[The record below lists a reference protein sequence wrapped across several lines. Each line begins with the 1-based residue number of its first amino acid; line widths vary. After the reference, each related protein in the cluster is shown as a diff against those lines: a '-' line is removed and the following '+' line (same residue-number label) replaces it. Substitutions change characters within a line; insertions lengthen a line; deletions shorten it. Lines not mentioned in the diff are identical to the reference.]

1 MSKTKSTSCAC
12 GGSVTLLIPCSG
24 AADTGEIADR
34 PPASSPKGGCAG
46 MFCLAGV
53 GANLS
58 GFIAS
63 AKGAD
68 RLLVV
73 DGCNLECA
81 RKTLAEKGITENIIH
96 VRVTDL
102 GFVKGKSPAT
112 DGAHRCRGCRAWQK
126 ADGFIEIK
134 EESC

>member
-1 MSKTKSTSCAC
+1 MSKKKQTGCAC
-12 GGSVTLLIPCSG
+12 TGITALIFPCSG
-24 AADTGEIADR
+24 SADTGEIADCAAR
-34 PPASSPKGGCAG
+34 KFAQGGCAG
-46 MFCLAGV
+46 MSCLAGV
-53 GANLS
+53 GADIS

-96 VRVTDL
+96 LCVADL
-102 GFVKGKSPAT
+102 GFAKGKSPVTAERI
-112 DGAHRCRGCRAWQK
+112 DAVVAELGKKLAA
-126 ADGFIEIK
+126 AL
-134 EESC
+134 

>member
-1 MSKTKSTSCAC
+1 MSQKKSCGCAC
-12 GGSVTLLIPCSG
+12 SGTVTMLIPCSG

-34 PPASSPKGGCAG
+34 ATRKFAQGGCAG

-81 RKTLAEKGITENIIH
+81 RKVLAEKEITENIIH
-96 VRVTDL
+96 VRVSDL

-112 DGAHRCRGCRAWQK
+112 TERIDAVVAELGKKLTA
-126 ADGFIEIK
+126 
-134 EESC
+134 SL

>member
-1 MSKTKSTSCAC
+1 MNEKSACAC
-12 GGSVTLLIPCSG
+12 AGTVSLLIPCSG

-34 PPASSPKGGCAG
+34 AARKFAQGGCAG

-96 VRVTDL
+96 VRVTDM
-102 GFVKGKSPAT
+102 GIAKGKSPAT
-112 DGAHRCRGCRAWQK
+112 
-126 ADGFIEIK
+126 
-134 EESC
+134 EERIDAVVAELGKKLTASLK

>member
-1 MSKTKSTSCAC
+1 MSKTKSSGCAC
-12 GGSVTLLIPCSG
+12 GGAVTLLVPCSG

-34 PPASSPKGGCAG
+34 AARKFAKGNCAG

-73 DGCNLECA
+73 DGCNVECA
-81 RKTLAEKGITENIIH
+81 RSTLAEKGITENIIH

-102 GFVKGKSPAT
+102 GIVKGKSPAT
-112 DGAHRCRGCRAWQK
+112 AERVNKVVAELGKRLTASLK
-126 ADGFIEIK
+126 
-134 EESC
+134 

>member
-1 MSKTKSTSCAC
+1 MNNTISSGCAC
-12 GGSVTLLIPCSG
+12 GGSVSLLVPCSG

-34 PPASSPKGGCAG
+34 AARKFAEGNCAG

-73 DGCNLECA
+73 DGCNLDCA
-81 RKTLAEKGITENIIH
+81 RKSLAEKGITENIIH
-96 VRVTDL
+96 LRVTDL
-102 GFVKGKSPAT
+102 GIVKGKSPAT
-112 DGAHRCRGCRAWQK
+112 AERVEAVVAELGKKLSASFK
-126 ADGFIEIK
+126 
-134 EESC
+134 

>member
-1 MSKTKSTSCAC
+1 MTEKSKCAC

-34 PPASSPKGGCAG
+34 AAREFAKGGCAG

-63 AKGAD
+63 ANGAD
-68 RLLVV
+68 KLLVI

-81 RKTLAEKGITENIIH
+81 RKVLAEKGITENIIH
-96 VRVTDL
+96 LRVSDL

-112 DGAHRCRGCRAWQK
+112 DERISTVAA
-126 ADGFIEIK
+126 EIGKRLTAALTK
-134 EESC
+134 EGPC

>member
-1 MSKTKSTSCAC
+1 MNQNKPNSCAC
-12 GGSVTLLIPCSG
+12 CGTTTLIFSCSG
-24 AADTGEIADR
+24 VADTGEIADR
-34 PPASSPKGGCAG
+34 ASRAFATGGCAD
-46 MFCLAGV
+46 MSCLAGV
-53 GANLS
+53 GAGIS

-73 DGCNLECA
+73 DGCPLECA
-81 RKTLAEKGITENIIH
+81 RKTLSEKGITENIIH

-112 DGAHRCRGCRAWQK
+112 GERVK
-126 ADGFIEIK
+126 AVAEAMGK
-134 EESC
+134 KLAATL

>member
-1 MSKTKSTSCAC
+1 
-12 GGSVTLLIPCSG
+12 
-24 AADTGEIADR
+24 
-34 PPASSPKGGCAG
+34 

-73 DGCNLECA
+73 DGCNLDCA
-81 RKTLAEKGITENIIH
+81 RKTLAEKGITENIVY

-112 DGAHRCRGCRAWQK
+112 AERIDAVVAELSK
-126 ADGFIEIK
+126 K
-134 EESC
+134 LTTSLK

>member
-1 MSKTKSTSCAC
+1 
-12 GGSVTLLIPCSG
+12 
-24 AADTGEIADR
+24 
-34 PPASSPKGGCAG
+34 

-73 DGCNLECA
+73 DGCNLDCA

-96 VRVTDL
+96 VRISDL

-112 DGAHRCRGCRAWQK
+112 TERIDVVAAELGNKLTA
-126 ADGFIEIK
+126 
-134 EESC
+134 SL

>member
-1 MSKTKSTSCAC
+1 MDKKKSCSCAC
-12 GGSVTLLIPCSG
+12 GRTVTLLVPCSG

-34 PPASSPKGGCAG
+34 AARKFAMGGCAG

-63 AKGAD
+63 ARGAD

-73 DGCNLECA
+73 DGCNLDCA
-81 RKTLAEKGITENIIH
+81 HKTLAEKGITENIIH

-102 GFVKGKSPAT
+102 GIVKGKSPAT
-112 DGAHRCRGCRAWQK
+112 AERIDAVVAELGNKLTASLK
-126 ADGFIEIK
+126 
-134 EESC
+134 S

>member
-1 MSKTKSTSCAC
+1 MSIKVSSGCAC
-12 GGSVTLLIPCSG
+12 SRYVTLLFPCSG

-34 PPASSPKGGCAG
+34 AARKFAEGNCAG

-53 GANLS
+53 GANIS

-68 RLLVV
+68 RLLVL
-73 DGCNLECA
+73 DGCNLDCA

-96 VRVTDL
+96 IRLTDL

-112 DGAHRCRGCRAWQK
+112 AKRVDAVVAELGKKLTA
-126 ADGFIEIK
+126 
-134 EESC
+134 SL

>member
-1 MSKTKSTSCAC
+1 MNEKTTCAC
-12 GGSVTLLIPCSG
+12 AGTVSLIIPCSG

-34 PPASSPKGGCAG
+34 AARKFAEGGCAG

-73 DGCNLECA
+73 DGCNLDCA
-81 RKTLAEKGITENIIH
+81 RKTLGEKGITENIIH

-102 GFVKGKSPAT
+102 GIAKGKSPAT
-112 DGAHRCRGCRAWQK
+112 AERIDAVVAELGKKLTASLK
-126 ADGFIEIK
+126 
-134 EESC
+134 

>member
-1 MSKTKSTSCAC
+1 MSESKSCGCAC
-12 GGSVTLLIPCSG
+12 GGTVSLLLPCSG

-34 PPASSPKGGCAG
+34 AARKFAEGGCAG
-46 MFCLAGV
+46 MFCLAGI
-53 GANLS
+53 GANIS

-73 DGCNLECA
+73 DGCNLDCA

-112 DGAHRCRGCRAWQK
+112 AERVDAVVAELGKKLTA
-126 ADGFIEIK
+126 
-134 EESC
+134 SL

>member
-1 MSKTKSTSCAC
+1 MIEKSACAC
-12 GGSVTLLIPCSG
+12 AGTVTLLIPCSG
-24 AADTGEIADR
+24 AADTGEITDR
-34 PPASSPKGGCAG
+34 AARKFAQGGCAG
-46 MFCLAGV
+46 MFCLSGV

-73 DGCNLECA
+73 DGCKLECA

-96 VRVTDL
+96 LRVTDL

-112 DGAHRCRGCRAWQK
+112 AERIDVVVAELGK
-126 ADGFIEIK
+126 K
-134 EESC
+134 LTTSLK

>member
-1 MSKTKSTSCAC
+1 MDQKKSCGCAC
-12 GGSVTLLIPCSG
+12 GGTVTILLPCSG

-34 PPASSPKGGCAG
+34 AARKFAQGGCAG
-46 MFCLAGV
+46 MFCLAGI

-68 RLLVV
+68 RLLVI
-73 DGCNLECA
+73 DGCNLDCA

-112 DGAHRCRGCRAWQK
+112 AERIDAVAAELGKKLTA
-126 ADGFIEIK
+126 
-134 EESC
+134 SL

>member
-1 MSKTKSTSCAC
+1 MDEKKSCSCAC
-12 GGSVTLLIPCSG
+12 GGTITLLIPCSG

-34 PPASSPKGGCAG
+34 ASRKFAKGGCAG

-53 GANLS
+53 GANLN

-81 RKTLAEKGITENIIH
+81 RKTLAEKGIMENIIH

-102 GFVKGKSPAT
+102 GFVKGKSPAMEE
-112 DGAHRCRGCRAWQK
+112 H
-126 ADGFIEIK
+126 IK
-134 EESC
+134 TVVEEMGRKLYASL

>member
-1 MSKTKSTSCAC
+1 MIEKSACAC
-12 GGSVTLLIPCSG
+12 TGTVTLLIPCSG

-34 PPASSPKGGCAG
+34 AARKFAKGGCAG

-81 RKTLAEKGITENIIH
+81 RKTLVEKGITENIIH
-96 VRVTDL
+96 LRVTDL
-102 GFVKGKSPAT
+102 GFVKGKSPVIAERVDVVVAELGKKLT
-112 DGAHRCRGCRAWQK
+112 A
-126 ADGFIEIK
+126 
-134 EESC
+134 SL

>member
-1 MSKTKSTSCAC
+1 MSTSKSSGCAC
-12 GGSVTLLIPCSG
+12 GGSVSLLLPCSG

-34 PPASSPKGGCAG
+34 AARKFAQGGCAA
-46 MFCLAGV
+46 MFCLAGI
-53 GANLS
+53 GANIS

-73 DGCNLECA
+73 DGCNLDCA

-96 VRVTDL
+96 LRVTDL

-112 DGAHRCRGCRAWQK
+112 AERVDAVVAELGKKLTA
-126 ADGFIEIK
+126 
-134 EESC
+134 SL

>member
-1 MSKTKSTSCAC
+1 MIEKSACAC
-12 GGSVTLLIPCSG
+12 AGTVSLLIPCSG

-34 PPASSPKGGCAG
+34 AARKFAMGGCAG

-68 RLLVV
+68 NLLVI

-81 RKTLAEKGITENIIH
+81 CKALAE
-96 VRVTDL
+96 
-102 GFVKGKSPAT
+102 
-112 DGAHRCRGCRAWQK
+112 
-126 ADGFIEIK
+126 
-134 EESC
+134 

>member
-1 MSKTKSTSCAC
+1 MSKTKSSSCAC
-12 GGSVTLLIPCSG
+12 GGSVTLLVPCSG

-34 PPASSPKGGCAG
+34 AARKFAQGGCAG

-53 GANLS
+53 GAKLS

-96 VRVTDL
+96 LRVSDL
-102 GFVKGKSPAT
+102 GFMKGKSPAT
-112 DGAHRCRGCRAWQK
+112 VERIDAVVAELGKKLTASLQ
-126 ADGFIEIK
+126 
-134 EESC
+134 

>member
-12 GGSVTLLIPCSG
+12 GGSVTMLVPCSG

-34 PPASSPKGGCAG
+34 AARKFAEGGCAG

-68 RLLVV
+68 RLLVI
-73 DGCNLECA
+73 DGCKLDCA
-81 RKTLAEKGITENIIH
+81 HKTLAERGITENIIH

-102 GFVKGKSPAT
+102 GIVKGKSPAT
-112 DGAHRCRGCRAWQK
+112 DERIDTVVAELGKKLTASLK
-126 ADGFIEIK
+126 
-134 EESC
+134 

>member
-1 MSKTKSTSCAC
+1 MSQIKSCGCVC
-12 GGSVTLLIPCSG
+12 GGSVTLLLPCSG

-34 PPASSPKGGCAG
+34 AARKFAEGGCAS

-73 DGCNLECA
+73 DGCKLDCA
-81 RKTLAEKGITENIIH
+81 RKTLIERGITENIIH

-102 GFVKGKSPAT
+102 GNEKGKSPAT
-112 DGAHRCRGCRAWQK
+112 AER
-126 ADGFIEIK
+126 IEAVVTELSK
-134 EESC
+134 KLTTSLK

>member
-1 MSKTKSTSCAC
+1 MSESKSSGCAC
-12 GGSVTLLIPCSG
+12 GGSVSLLLPCSG

-34 PPASSPKGGCAG
+34 AARKFAQGGCAS

-58 GFIAS
+58 GFVAS
-63 AKGAD
+63 AKGAE

-73 DGCNLECA
+73 DGCNLDCA
-81 RKTLAEKGITENIIH
+81 RKTLTEKGITENIIH
-96 VRVTDL
+96 LRVTDL

-112 DGAHRCRGCRAWQK
+112 AERVDAVVAELGK
-126 ADGFIEIK
+126 K
-134 EESC
+134 LTVSLKS

>member
-1 MSKTKSTSCAC
+1 MNSSKSCACAC
-12 GGSVTLLIPCSG
+12 GGTVSLLLPCSG
-24 AADTGEIADR
+24 AADTGEITDR
-34 PPASSPKGGCAG
+34 AARKFTEGGCAS

-68 RLLVV
+68 RLLVI
-73 DGCNLECA
+73 DGCNLDCA
-81 RKTLAEKGITENIIH
+81 KKTLAEKGITENIIH
-96 VRVTDL
+96 VRISDL

-112 DGAHRCRGCRAWQK
+112 AERIDAVVAELGKKLTASLK
-126 ADGFIEIK
+126 
-134 EESC
+134 S

>member
-1 MSKTKSTSCAC
+1 MDQKKSCSCAC
-12 GGSVTLLIPCSG
+12 GGMVSLLLPCSG

-34 PPASSPKGGCAG
+34 AARKFAKGNCAG

-73 DGCNLECA
+73 DGCNLDCA
-81 RKTLAEKGITENIIH
+81 RKTLAEKGITENIIN

-102 GFVKGKSPAT
+102 GIVKGKSPAT
-112 DGAHRCRGCRAWQK
+112 AERVDAVVAELGKKLTA
-126 ADGFIEIK
+126 
-134 EESC
+134 SL

>member
-1 MSKTKSTSCAC
+1 MDQKKSCGCAC
-12 GGSVTLLIPCSG
+12 GGTVTILLPCSG

-34 PPASSPKGGCAG
+34 AARKFAQGGCAG
-46 MFCLAGV
+46 MFCLAGI

-68 RLLVV
+68 RLLVI
-73 DGCNLECA
+73 DGCNLDCA
-81 RKTLAEKGITENIIH
+81 RKTLAEKRITENIIH

-112 DGAHRCRGCRAWQK
+112 AEHVNAVAVELGKKLVASFK
-126 ADGFIEIK
+126 
-134 EESC
+134 

>member
-1 MSKTKSTSCAC
+1 MSKSKQSGCAC
-12 GGSVTLLIPCSG
+12 GGSVTLLLPCSG

-34 PPASSPKGGCAG
+34 AARKFAKGGCAG

-68 RLLVV
+68 KLLVV
-73 DGCNLECA
+73 DGCTLDCA
-81 RKTLAEKGITENIIH
+81 RKTLAERGITENIIH
-96 VRVTDL
+96 LRVSDL

-112 DGAHRCRGCRAWQK
+112 AERIDAVVAELGK
-126 ADGFIEIK
+126 KLSTSFT
-134 EESC
+134 EEGSC

>member
-1 MSKTKSTSCAC
+1 MSPEKQTSCAC
-12 GGSVTLLIPCSG
+12 GGSVTLLLPCSG

-34 PPASSPKGGCAG
+34 AARKFAKGGCAG
-46 MFCLAGV
+46 MFCLAGI
-53 GANLS
+53 GANIS
-58 GFIAS
+58 GFLAS

-81 RKTLAEKGITENIIH
+81 RKTLVEKGITENIIH
-96 VRVTDL
+96 VRLSDL

-112 DGAHRCRGCRAWQK
+112 DERIDVVVTELGKRLTA
-126 ADGFIEIK
+126 
-134 EESC
+134 SL

>member
-1 MSKTKSTSCAC
+1 MEKTKMSETKQSGCAC
-12 GGSVTLLIPCSG
+12 GGKTTLIFPCSG

-34 PPASSPKGGCAG
+34 AARAFAKGGCAG
-46 MFCLAGV
+46 MSCLAGV
-53 GANLS
+53 GANIS

-73 DGCNLECA
+73 DGCPLECA
-81 RKTLAEKGITENIIH
+81 RKALAEKGITENIIH

-102 GFVKGKSPAT
+102 GFVKGQSPAT
-112 DGAHRCRGCRAWQK
+112 GER
-126 ADGFIEIK
+126 IK
-134 EESC
+134 VVVEEMGKKLSASW

>member
-1 MSKTKSTSCAC
+1 MSPEKQTSCAC
-12 GGSVTLLIPCSG
+12 GGSVTLLLPCSG

-34 PPASSPKGGCAG
+34 AARKFAQGGCAG
-46 MFCLAGV
+46 MFCLAGI
-53 GANLS
+53 GANIS

-73 DGCNLECA
+73 DGCNLDCA

-102 GFVKGKSPAT
+102 GLVKGKSPAT
-112 DGAHRCRGCRAWQK
+112 AERVDAMVAELGKKLTA
-126 ADGFIEIK
+126 
-134 EESC
+134 SL